1 MMCETHVYSRIN
13 GKEELMMEN
22 AIKIKIEG
30 KKLSVYGLLG
40 DMREMEGILKEIDFV
55 HHKAVV
61 ES

>member
-22 AIKIKIEG
+22 AIKIIIEG

-40 DMREMEGILKEIDFV
+40 DMKEMEGTLKEIDFV

-61 ES
+61 EG